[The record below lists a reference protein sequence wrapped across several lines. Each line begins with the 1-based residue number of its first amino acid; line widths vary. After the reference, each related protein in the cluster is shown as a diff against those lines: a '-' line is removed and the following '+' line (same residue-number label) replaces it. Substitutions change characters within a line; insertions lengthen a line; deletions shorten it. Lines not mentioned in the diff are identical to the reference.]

1 MAESLVSAKSFSFA
15 VRIIQLCRHLRQ
27 QNVERELLSQ
37 LIRSGTS
44 IAANLS
50 EAVYGSSRKDFFSKA
65 RIALK
70 ECSETH
76 TWLKLLHAT
85 GSLTE
90 PEYDSINGDCTEILK
105 CLSPSIKPL
114 SSPLLTNY

>member
-1 MAESLVSAKSFSFA
+1 MAESLVSAKSFDFA
-15 VRIIQLCRHLRQ
+15 VRIIYLCRHLKKCE
-27 QNVERELLSQ
+27 VERELLSQ

-44 IAANLS
+44 VAANLS
-50 EAVYGSSRKDFFSKA
+50 EAVYGCSKKDFYAKT

-76 TWLKLLHAT
+76 TWLRLLHAT

-90 PEYDSINGDCTEILK
+90 SEYESIQRDCTEILK
-105 CLSPSIKPL
+105 MLISINKTAQVEL
-114 SSPLLTNY
+114 GDSH

>member
-1 MAESLVSAKSFSFA
+1 M
-15 VRIIQLCRHLRQ
+15 RQ

-105 CLSPSIKPL
+105 MLISINKTAQQPPSD
-114 SSPLLTNY
+114 